1 MKKKVLAAVLALS
14 MMFSMAMPAAA
25 QGAGYNWSAPA
36 AVQATGDSTD
46 GFGAD
51 MWKDI
56 PLWSE
61 GHPVWDGAASVAA
74 YALEE
79 QATDE
84 TAVQSDDA
92 TQDRPQ
98 PGDVVYYNDQL
109 AFMVNED
116 GETCS
121 VGYNTQK
128 GYPSGKIEIPSQIEL
143 APDIVFTVTGIVDGG
158 FNYCDQVTEIVL
170 PDTLQYIGR
179 TAFLYCSQLTAITL
193 PDSLQAIGA
202 GAFFTTPISS
212 IHIPASVTF
221 IEFDSTFANPPTFGC
236 PVLTEITVDEANPNF
251 TSADGILFNKD
262 KTTLYAYPALKSDTS
277 YSIPEGVTKI
287 ATGAFTYAN
296 AVTMPDHFEIIC
308 PDSLKQIEAAAF
320 YISYLTSIS
329 LPSGLNSVF
338 SDDYGN
344 NFQIS
349 GLAGCPLLTHI
360 EMRGESEF
368 FTVENDSLI
377 AHNLFN
383 NPGMEALV
391 VYAAHKDAEEFVIPE
406 GIVTIAPYAFLQLD
420 ITPDYSAPIVNTL
433 KKVICPSTLQEIGP
447 YGFASCISMESI
459 SLPHAVQ
466 FIDAFA
472 FDGASGLK
480 DVYYDGSEEDRN
492 KIGIDRGNNYLI
504 NATWHYTG
512 AEPTATPTAAPTA
525 TPKPTTAPTATPTA
539 APTATPT
546 AAPTTAPTTAPT
558 ATPSPWTYE
567 LKDGVLTISGEGWM
581 NNLPS
586 ARRQPWYSQRDE
598 ITSVVIEDGI
608 TAIGDFDFYGLP
620 NLTDVTIADSVTE
633 IGEYAFKNCTAL
645 KNVKLPANLE
655 IVCVSAFYGCTAF
668 DAITIPAKVDT
679 VQDYAFARCSGVNTI
694 TFEGSA
700 PGIGEAAFAGITAS
714 VSYPEDDA
722 SWTDEVKQNY
732 GGKLLWNQPLAWT
745 LEDGVLTIADDSC
758 MDNYDSAA
766 QVPWNAKRSEI
777 TRVVL
782 NDGVT
787 KISDFAFYG
796 CTNLTAVEVPES
808 VVSIGAYAFKKCEA
822 LNSIA
827 LPANLTQIGESAFY
841 GCSSLTEVTFPAGI
855 EQIADYAFARSTQ
868 LRAIAFEGNAPAI
881 AAHAFAG
888 VSANAAC
895 PEDNETWA
903 DKKQNYGGD
912 LKWNSADHKLP
923 CGEAAYWELTDGVLT
938 ISGSGA
944 MANYDSAAQRP
955 WNSESA
961 NITSVVVEDGV
972 TNVGSFAFYGMT
984 NLTSVTLADS
994 VETIGAYAFKKCSG
1008 IREITL
1014 PASLTAIQDSAF
1026 YGCEKLSSVTI
1037 PANVTKIGAYAF
1049 SRCAALKTIVF
1060 EGAAPEIG
1068 EYAFSKVTAEAQYQ
1082 GSDSSWTADRMQ
1094 NYGGKI
1100 QWTAI

>member
-25 QGAGYNWSAPA
+25 QGTGYNWSAPA
-36 AVQATGDSTD
+36 AVQAAGDSAD

-51 MWKDI
+51 MWKDV

-92 TQDRPQ
+92 AQDRPQ
-98 PGDVVYYNDQL
+98 PGDVVYYNDQI
-109 AFMVNED
+109 AFTVNED

-143 APDIVFTVTGIVDGG
+143 APGIVFTVTGIAQGG
-158 FNYCDQVTEIVL
+158 FAQCDQVTEIVL
-170 PDTLQYIGR
+170 PDTLQYIG
-179 TAFLYCSQLTAITL
+179 
-193 PDSLQAIGA
+193 A
-202 GAFFTTPISS
+202 GAFFYTAISS
-212 IHIPASVTF
+212 IHIPASVTT
-221 IEFDSTFANPPTFGC
+221 IEAVYALPTFAC
-236 PVLTEITVDEANPNF
+236 PIMTEITVDEANPNF
-251 TSADGILFNKD
+251 TVVDGVLFDKD
-262 KTTLYAYPALKSDTS
+262 KTTLYAYPAAKGDTS

-287 ATGAFTYAN
+287 AAGAFVYAG
-296 AVTMPDHFEIIC
+296 AFAGLDHFDVTC
-308 PDSLKQIEAAAF
+308 PDSLKQIEGNAF
-320 YISYLTSIS
+320 NTSVLTSIS
-329 LPSGLNSVF
+329 LPFGLTSVF
-338 SDDYGN
+338 SDFYYDTDL
-344 NFQIS
+344 QMS
-349 GLAGCPLLTHI
+349 GLSACPLLTHI
-360 EMRGESEF
+360 EMRGESDL
-368 FTVENDSLI
+368 FTVENDALI
-377 AHNLFN
+377 DHNVLGT
-383 NPGMEALV
+383 GMDGLI

-406 GIVTIAPYAFLQLD
+406 GVVTIAPYAFLQMEGSL
-420 ITPDYSAPIVNTL
+420 PNGSPLVYTL
-433 KKVICPSTLQEIGP
+433 KKVVCPSTLQDIGA
-447 YGFASCISMESI
+447 YAFDNCISMESI
-459 SLPHAVQ
+459 SLPHALQ
-466 FIDAFA
+466 FIEPYAFNY
-472 FDGASGLK
+472 SPKLQN
-480 DVYYDGSEEDRN
+480 VYYDGSEEDRS
-492 KIGIDRGNNYLI
+492 KMTIGEGNSRLTS
-504 NATWHYTG
+504 ATWHYTG
-512 AEPTATPTAAPTA
+512 AEPTATPAEPTA
-525 TPKPTTAPTATPTA
+525 TPEPTTAPTATPTA
-539 APTATPT
+539 APTAPPT
-546 AAPTTAPTTAPT
+546 AEPTTAPTTAPT

-586 ARRQPWYSQRDE
+586 ARRQPWYSHRDE

-714 VSYPEDDA
+714 VSYPEEDT

-758 MDNYDSAA
+758 MDDYDSAA

-787 KISDFAFYG
+787 KIPDFAFYG
-796 CTNLTAVEVPES
+796 CTNLTSVEIPES
-808 VVSIGAYAFKKCEA
+808 VVSIGAYAFKKCEN

-868 LRAIAFEGNAPAI
+868 LRTIAFEGNAPAI

-895 PEDNETWA
+895 PENNETWA

-912 LKWNSADHKLP
+912 LKWNSTDHKLP

-1026 YGCEKLSSVTI
+1026 YGCEKISSITI

-1060 EGAAPEIG
+1060 EGSAPVIG

-1082 GSDSSWTADRMQ
+1082 GSDSSWTTDRMQ